1 KSFGDHNLDITA
13 GHESFDRTF
22 SSNGGT
28 ATIQAANGIFEFD
41 NFSNIVDLEGNST
54 RKSIEGYFS
63 RVNYNYKNKYYI
75 SGSVRRDGSSVF
87 DRDTRWGTFYSAGG
101 SWRIDQEDFLVNSN
115 VVNQLKLRASYGEV
129 GNDALG
135 TTVGGVFVNDF
146 FISQPRFSITSN
158 AAAPAI
164 IFTDIGNSELQW
176 ETIENFDVALEFAL
190 FNNFLDGSVEYYKR
204 NSTDLLN
211 LL

>member
-22 SSNGGT
+22 SLNGGT
-28 ATIQAANGIFEFD
+28 ATVQAANGIFEFD
-41 NFSNIVDLEGNST
+41 NFSNIVNLDGNST

-87 DRDTRWGTFYSAGG
+87 DQDTRWGTFYSVGG
-101 SWRIDQEDFLVNSN
+101 SWRIGQEDFLVNSN

-129 GNDALG
+129 GNDDLL
-135 TTVGGVFVNDF
+135 DF
-146 FISQPRFSITSN
+146 FLSQPRFSITSN
-158 AAAPAI
+158 AASPAI

-204 NSTDLLN
+204 NSTDLLY